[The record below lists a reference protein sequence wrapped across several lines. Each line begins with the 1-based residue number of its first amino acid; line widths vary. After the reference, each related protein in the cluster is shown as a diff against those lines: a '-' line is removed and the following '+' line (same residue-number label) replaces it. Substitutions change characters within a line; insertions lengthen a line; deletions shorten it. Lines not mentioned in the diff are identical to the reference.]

1 MDLSV
6 DVNKAIAKSLDEVSK
21 KMKLVI
27 EKDYAQYP
35 SSMGKAEIDID
46 MIRQIAREEIAL
58 VFKAIGQRA
67 LILEYG
73 KGSEMDKEN
82 PALDK
87 YMNSAIFN
95 KNRTHT
101 DLRIRTRP
109 KGIYYDL
116 DGVPHESKTNA
127 NRELE
132 SSGNKKYAPIKPEHI
147 VREAIKNQ
155 LKKIM
160 GIVSEHVVQTAPLYK
175 LIDGM
180 EVNIK
185 I

>member
-1 MDLSV
+1 MDDLVV
-6 DVNKAIAKSLDEVSK
+6 DINRAIADSLDDISDF
-21 KMKLVI
+21 MKEII
-27 EKDYAQYP
+27 EREYSHYP
-35 SSMGKAEIDID
+35 SSMGKADID
-46 MIRQIAREEIAL
+46 TIKQIAREEVSL

-73 KGSEMDKEN
+73 KGSKMDREN
-82 PALDK
+82 PALER

-95 KNRTHT
+95 KNRT
-101 DLRIRTRP
+101 DLEIRTRP

-160 GIVSEHVVQTAPLYK
+160 RIVSDHVVKTVPLYK
-175 LIDGM
+175 LIDGT
-180 EVNIK
+180 EVNIE